1 MISAELPSVKPMP
14 AAAQPEYEFSIEIT
28 TGMSA
33 PPIGMMMRTPSTSAM
48 IVTSQKSIWLCDT
61 TRP

>member
-1 MISAELPSVKPMP
+1 M
-14 AAAQPEYEFSIEIT
+14 T